1 MKLVADKF
9 PGVSQFTSYGPD
21 WVKVNGETRQ
31 GSLMV
36 GPQHSEA
43 WRPAG
48 FADLQ
53 RGDFAAVLA
62 QRPEL
67 VLLGTGSRIRFPHPG
82 LYRDLTDAGIGV
94 EVMDLGA
101 LCRTFNALVG
111 EGRRAVALVLFD

>member
-1 MKLVADKF
+1 MKLVADKY
-9 PGVSQFTSYGPD
+9 PGVSQFTRYGPD
-21 WVKVNGETRQ
+21 SVTINGEAFH
-31 GSLMV
+31 GSLLVSAQSV
-36 GPQHSEA
+36 GN
-43 WRPAG
+43 WRPG
-48 FADLQ
+48 GFDDLRREDFAD
-53 RGDFAAVLA
+53 VLA

-82 LYRDLTDAGIGV
+82 LYRDLTDAGIGL